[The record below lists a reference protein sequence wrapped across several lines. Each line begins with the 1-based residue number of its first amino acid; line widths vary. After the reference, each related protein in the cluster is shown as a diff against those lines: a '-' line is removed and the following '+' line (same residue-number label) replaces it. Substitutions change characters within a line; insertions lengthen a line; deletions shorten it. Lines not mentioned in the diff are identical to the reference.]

1 MFFVKG
7 FEDIVKSSIELH
19 RRYFERGSELL
30 GQLSQT
36 QNGEANDAGL
46 GNYVGPMTE
55 LARLNIEHYQNVMK
69 LSLEATKSAFGMA
82 SDTSGDNSATDTG
95 KAEPGGTENDF
106 PDGYIDEPAFVLS
119 GTGHNGGKVILQ
131 FVLDNI
137 KEEEVLC
144 RLVNHAFVNDKDTA
158 ERYQLASIF
167 EPQSFTLQSREAQK
181 VAIVIEIPADM
192 SPGVYNSRVQVIGFE
207 PVYFL
212 IQLQVV
218 SKPKQ
223 TSPEQ

>member
-1 MFFVKG
+1 MFFLKG
-7 FEDIVKSSIELH
+7 FEDIVKNSIELH

-30 GQLSQT
+30 GQLSRT
-36 QNGEANDAGL
+36 RNSEENESDPGS
-46 GNYVGPMTE
+46 YVGPMTE

-69 LSLEATKSAFGMA
+69 LSLEATRNAFGVA
-82 SDTSGDNSATDTG
+82 SDTSDDSSAADAG
-95 KAEPGGTENDF
+95 KAEPDGPQTDF
-106 PDGYIDEPAFVLS
+106 PDGYVDEPAFVLS

-144 RLVNHAFVNDKDTA
+144 RLVNHAFVNDENPA
-158 ERYQLASIF
+158 ERYHLASIF
-167 EPQSFTLQSREAQK
+167 EPQSFTLLSKEAQK
-181 VAIVIEIPADM
+181 VAIVIEIPADVK
-192 SPGVYNSRVQVIGFE
+192 PGVYNSKVQVIGFE

-218 SKPKQ
+218 SKPQQ